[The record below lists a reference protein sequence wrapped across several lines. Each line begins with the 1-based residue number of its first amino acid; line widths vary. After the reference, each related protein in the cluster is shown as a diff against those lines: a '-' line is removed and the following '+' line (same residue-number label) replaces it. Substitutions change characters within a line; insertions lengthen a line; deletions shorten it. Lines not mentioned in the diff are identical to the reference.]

1 MKKQSLLPIVASI
14 TLLSGAAGAAAEGSC
29 GASDLDARL
38 SDRPNLTCG
47 SNGLVV
53 AQNTAASSGGSV
65 EQSATVSPAQSSD
78 VDADGWL
85 NRAKQAVQDAG
96 REIGE
101 AATATGRS
109 AADYLADNPDLN
121 QQVLEFGQDLGI
133 PGFDAERAS
142 GARLDAVLADGRLQ
156 IEAVGLP
163 RNQEIQLGWLEQERF
178 VALET
183 LSTGANGAINTDIA
197 MPAGLEPDQQVILA
211 VETAD
216 RRLRLTSA
224 PITQEP

>member
-1 MKKQSLLPIVASI
+1 MKTQSLLPLLASI

-29 GASDLDARL
+29 GASDLETGL
-38 SDRPNLTCG
+38 SDRPHLTCG
-47 SNGLVV
+47 SNGLVL
-53 AQNTAASSGGSV
+53 AQNTSASPEGSV
-65 EQSATVSPAQSSD
+65 EEGATVSPAQSAD
-78 VDADGWL
+78 EDADGWL

-163 RNQEIQLGWLEQERF
+163 RNQEVQLGWLEQERF

-197 MPAGLEPDQQVILA
+197 MPAGLETDQQVILA

-224 PITQEP
+224 PITLEP

>member
-1 MKKQSLLPIVASI
+1 MKKQSLLPLVASI
-14 TLLSGAAGAAAEGSC
+14 ALLSGAAGAAAEGSC
-29 GASDLDARL
+29 GSSDLDARL
-38 SDRPNLTCG
+38 SDRPQFTCG
-47 SNGLVV
+47 SNGLVL
-53 AQNTAASSGGSV
+53 AQNTAASPEGSV
-65 EQSATVSPAQSSD
+65 EEGANVSPAQSSD
-78 VDADGWL
+78 VDVDGWL

-163 RNQEIQLGWLEQERF
+163 RNQEVQLGWLEQERF

-183 LSTGANGAINTDIA
+183 LSTGANGAVDTDIA
-197 MPAGLEPDQQVILA
+197 MPAGLEPDQTVILA

-224 PITQEP
+224 PITLEP